1 VQTSLPWHP
10 SLLGVIYVPLFPQFL
25 HIPIPWN
32 LHMAKLAVQSA
43 TKSMHTLSSE
53 SHFYP
58 LNPGGKATPLV
69 NSHPSLIR
77 IVPLSRR
84 VETKKPL
91 SWKENG
97 GAYAL
102 LLPLVLF
109 RSACD
114 SDCVLCGFIC

>member
-1 VQTSLPWHP
+1 
-10 SLLGVIYVPLFPQFL
+10 
-25 HIPIPWN
+25 
-32 LHMAKLAVQSA
+32 MAKLAVQSA

-58 LNPGGKATPLV
+58 LKSRGESNTTCQQSSKFDQDCATFSKSGDEEASFL
-69 NSHPSLIR
+69 
-77 IVPLSRR
+77 
-84 VETKKPL
+84 E
-91 SWKENG
+91 ENG